1 MSMPLATLTLD
12 QLRERLET
20 AERNLRLL
28 EAAIRHD
35 YDSIIITE
43 LDLEAPGPKIVYVND
58 GFTTLTGYTREEVIG
73 KTPRLLQGPKT
84 DRAVLDKLK
93 ESLRNGKSFFGQTIN
108 YRKDGSEFIN
118 QWDIH
123 PLEDENGRI
132 THWVSYQ
139 HDISKKKKSEL
150 TFLDITADS
159 SDLYEEAKKA
169 IVELDANGVV
179 MQANNLFREM
189 IGYTKSEVVG
199 QPIWTLLVSRQAKT
213 LQAQYARIWEDD
225 LTKHNSIK
233 VLLQHRNGTMIQAEI
248 AARKST
254 VDANRPVVV
263 AEVTNLSMRKRV
275 MSSLNRKSL
284 DFLKMF
290 AQKTDFSYG
299 MIRDDSGRYRFKWVS
314 DSFVAATGHG
324 KDDCLKADGLE
335 NVAHPADFGKIT
347 SHLGLAFAGKTS
359 CETYRLRCKDGSVI
373 TVMDYAKPDHHE
385 GITGAVVLSQTVA

>member
-35 YDSIIITE
+35 YDSIVITE
-43 LDLEAPGPKIVYVND
+43 LDLDAPGPIIVYVND

-73 KTPRLLQGPKT
+73 KTPRILHGPKT

-93 ESLRNGKSFFGQTIN
+93 QSLRNGKSFFGQTVN

-123 PLEDENGRI
+123 PLEDANGRI

-150 TFLDITADS
+150 AFLDISADS
-159 SDLYEEAKKA
+159 SDLYEDAKKA
-169 IVELDANGVV
+169 MVELDSAGMVV
-179 MQANNLFREM
+179 QANNLFVDM
-189 IGYTKSEVVG
+189 IGSAKADVVG
-199 QPIWTLLVSRQAKT
+199 QPIWTLLVPRQAKT
-213 LQAQYARIWEDD
+213 LQAQYSRIWEDD
-225 LTKHNSIK
+225 LSKHNTIK
-233 VLLQHRNGTMIQAEI
+233 VLLRHRNGTMIQAEI
-248 AARKST
+248 AAKKST
-254 VDANRPVVV
+254 GDAQRPVIV
-263 AEVTNLSMRKRV
+263 ADVTNLTMRKRV

-299 MIRDDSGRYRFKWVS
+299 MIRNDDGTFRFKWIS
-314 DSFVAATGHG
+314 DSFTAVTGHT
-324 KDDCLKADGLE
+324 KLDCLEPDGIRT
-335 NVAHPADFGKIT
+335 VAHPDDWSKIV
-347 SHLGLAFAGKTS
+347 SHLGLAFDGKTS
-359 CETYRLRCKDGSVI
+359 CETFRIRCKDGSVI

-385 GITGAVVLSQTVA
+385 GITGAVVLAQTVA